1 MNKSLSISIVTYN
14 NAEEVLTLLQ
24 SIVNLSEI
32 DIYIIDNHSTDGT
45 VDSIKKRYPHLYV
58 LLNEDNLGFGAAHNK
73 IIN

>member
-32 DIYIIDNHSTDGT
+32 DM
-45 VDSIKKRYPHLYV
+45 V
-58 LLNEDNLGFGAAHNK
+58 LLIL
-73 IIN
+73 